1 MRQALSASAIALA
14 LTVLPPL
21 VAIPESIAQA
31 PAPAPAP
38 GQEMRT
44 SKINLTV
51 EQRHVIKEIVKDMPV
66 QKAPDDAKVT
76 TGSAAP
82 EGAVLRSFPSEIT
95 DKVPQIKS
103 HKFFVKGNQI
113 VLVGPDGND
122 VVEIIE

>member
-1 MRQALSASAIALA
+1 MRQAFCASALA
-14 LTVLPPL
+14 LAMMFAPAL
-21 VAIPESIAQA
+21 VPIPQSVAQA

-51 EQRHVIKEIVKDMPV
+51 EQRHVIKEVVKDLPV
-66 QKAPDDAKVT
+66 QKAPDSAQVT

-82 EGAVLRSFPSEIT
+82 SDAVLRFFPPEIT
-95 DKVPQIKS
+95 EKVPQIKS
-103 HKFFVKGNQI
+103 HKFFVKGSQI
-113 VLVGPDGND
+113 VIVSGDSND

>member
-1 MRQALSASAIALA
+1 MKRAFSATLVALA
-14 LTVLPPL
+14 LMFLPAIMP
-21 VAIPESIAQA
+21 IPESIAQA

-38 GQEMRT
+38 EVRT

-66 QKAPDDAKVT
+66 AKAPADAPVT

-82 EGAVLRSFPSEIT
+82 ADAVLRSFPVEIT
-95 DKVPQIKS
+95 EKVPQIKS
-103 HKFFVKGNQI
+103 HKFFVKGDQI
-113 VLVGPDGND
+113 VIVSSDGNN